1 MKYLMKKNKE
11 ERITKKILQEVLE
24 DYGFFREIAEFS
36 YFTNVCG
43 ENQGFKSYRMILKVT
58 LEEGWSLVVKFIR
71 EKESPAELVEKQSLF
86 SETLRMRGIPT
97 SRKYLCADSYCT
109 SYYLGEEEFVVTVED
124 YLGEPVREVT
134 GRLIYEMAKLIGKIH
149 RESQDSGLS
158 IGTSTLFREI
168 MEDRTDFLKLFEDV
182 DYGVLDTAVMEEIQ
196 ELYIPHMEKLKKVW
210 NQLPRAAVQGDVWI
224 YNNLTQTKDGLAIFD
239 YNLSGDETL
248 LGDLVL
254 AWMRTKY
261 SINWENTPDCPDEL
275 FRMFMKG
282 YLLERPLEE
291 IEKRAF
297 GDVMTAAET
306 AYYTKHIKVLVEQ
319 GRLEE
324 AREKFPEILR
334 ILKKES
340 DILQYESSFNKK
352 ERL

>member
-11 ERITKKILQEVLE
+11 QKVTKEILQEVLG
-24 DYGFFREIAEFS
+24 DYGFSREIAEFS
-36 YFTNVCG
+36 YFTNVWG

-58 LEEGWSLVVKFIR
+58 LEDGQNLVVKFIR
-71 EKESPAELVEKQSLF
+71 EKEYPAELVEKQSYF

-97 SRKYLCADSYCT
+97 SRKYMCAGSYCT
-109 SYYLGEEEFVVTVED
+109 SYYLGGEEFLVTAED
-124 YLGEPVREVT
+124 YLGEPIRKVT
-134 GRLIYEMAKLIGKIH
+134 GRLIYEMAELIGKIH
-149 RESQDSGLS
+149 RESQKSGIT
-158 IGTSTLFREI
+158 IGTSTLFKEI

-182 DYGVLDTAVMEEIQ
+182 DYGVLDMAVLEEIQ
-196 ELYIPHMEKLKKVW
+196 RLYIPHMQKLKEVW

-261 SINWENTPDCPDEL
+261 SINWENTPDCPDADEL
-275 FRMFMKG
+275 FQMFMKG

-291 IEKRAF
+291 IEMQAF
-297 GDVMTAAET
+297 GDVMAAAET
-306 AYYTKHIKVLVEQ
+306 AYYTKYIKVLVEQ

-324 AREKFPEILR
+324 AQKKFPEILR

-340 DILQYESSFNKK
+340 DILQYESSFN
-352 ERL
+352 